1 MLGRATALP
10 LATPAKLGHDPIYL
24 RVIGRVQGVH
34 SVQVHYVHGVTNK
47 QTNQL
52 QYSAPPL
59 SRAGEVMISTVTDQL
74 QLRLDLRHVPVN
86 FSSN

>member
-1 MLGRATALP
+1 
-10 LATPAKLGHDPIYL
+10 L

-34 SVQVHYVHGVTNK
+34 SVQVHYVHGVTDK

-59 SRAGEVMISTVTDQL
+59 SRAGEVIKTKI
-74 QLRLDLRHVPVN
+74 N
-86 FSSN
+86 FTLN

>member
-1 MLGRATALP
+1 
-10 LATPAKLGHDPIYL
+10 L

-34 SVQVHYVHGVTNK
+34 SVQVHYVHGVTDK

-59 SRAGEVMISTVTDQL
+59 SRAGEVTFFRSCNADS
-74 QLRLDLRHVPVN
+74 RLSKERQILSGDN
-86 FSSN
+86 